1 MAASGGSAKVIVLA
15 LLANLGIALAKFV
28 GWFFS
33 GSASLLAEGIHSSV
47 DCTNQVL
54 LLIGMRASQKPPDA
68 QHPLGY
74 GRVSFFWSF
83 IVAILLFAGGGLFAI
98 YEGIHKLEGHGEL
111 SYPALGISILL
122 VGIILETGSFL
133 ACLKE
138 IRQTNTYPN
147 LWIWIRKTTQVE
159 VLVIFIEDLAAL
171 AGLVLAA
178 VFLGL
183 AWWTGETSWDA
194 MGSIVIGVV
203 LVLSAIILAVEIKSL
218 MIGEAPSSDY
228 RQSAERVLKT
238 FLPGSR
244 VLNLIALQTG
254 SSEVMI
260 AMKISCGSTENAHAL
275 VDGINRFEKI
285 MKENH
290 PEIRWQFVEPDSQS

>member
-1 MAASGGSAKVIVLA
+1 MAASGGSAKVIVFA
-15 LLANLGIALAKFV
+15 LVANAGIALAKFV

-33 GSASLLAEGIHSSV
+33 GSASLMAEGIHSSV
-47 DCTNQVL
+47 DCTNQIL
-54 LLIGMRASQKPPDA
+54 LLIGMKAAQKPPDA

-74 GRVSFFWSF
+74 ARVSFFWSF

-98 YEGIHKLEGHGEL
+98 YEGIHKLEGHGEI
-111 SYPALGISILL
+111 SYPTLGMSILI

-138 IRQTNTYPN
+138 IRLTNTYPN

-171 AGLVLAA
+171 AGLILAA
-178 VFLGL
+178 TFLGL
-183 AWWTGETSWDA
+183 AWMTGNSMWDA

-203 LVLSAIILAVEIKSL
+203 LVLAAIILAVEIKAL
-218 MIGEAPSSDY
+218 MIGEAPSIDY
-228 RQSAERVLKT
+228 RQSAERILGS

-244 VLNLIALQTG
+244 VLNLIAVQTG

-260 AMKISCGSTENAHAL
+260 AVKITSGSTQNAHAL
-275 VDGINRFEKI
+275 VDGINRFEKA
-285 MKENH
+285 MKQAH
-290 PEIRWQFVEPDSQS
+290 PELKWQFVEPDNES